1 MRSLSRQLIPC
12 RVFLFFVFALAV
24 SNFNLSLSLSL
35 SLVIVWAVN
44 NEQSIHSLIAAIA
57 QLGERQ
63 TEDLKVPGSI
73 PGLGI
78 DSFGHSHICFSIL
91 NILQLLLHPFFLCL
105 SLSLSLSLPLF
116 FWLTFMYS
124 FFILLP
130 NCSVLL
136 RCNQVGTWCSGITSA
151 SHAEGPGFKS
161 QCVHILSLRKL
172 HCSFSILPCL
182 SCVFFSSFL
191 LFESLFASLS

>member
-24 SNFNLSLSLSL
+24 SNFNLSLSLSLSL

-78 DSFGHSHICFSIL
+78 YFHAR
-91 NILQLLLHPFFLCL
+91 
-105 SLSLSLSLPLF
+105 
-116 FWLTFMYS
+116 
-124 FFILLP
+124 
-130 NCSVLL
+130 VEK
-136 RCNQVGTWCSGITSA
+136 GT
-151 SHAEGPGFKS
+151 
-161 QCVHILSLRKL
+161 
-172 HCSFSILPCL
+172 
-182 SCVFFSSFL
+182 
-191 LFESLFASLS
+191 

>member
-1 MRSLSRQLIPC
+1 MRSLSRQLTPC

-24 SNFNLSLSLSL
+24 SNFNLSL

-91 NILQLLLHPFFLCL
+91 NILQLLLHPPALA
-105 SLSLSLSLPLF
+105 
-116 FWLTFMYS
+116 
-124 FFILLP
+124 
-130 NCSVLL
+130 LL
-136 RCNQVGTWCSGITSA
+136 RPS
-151 SHAEGPGFKS
+151 
-161 QCVHILSLRKL
+161 
-172 HCSFSILPCL
+172 
-182 SCVFFSSFL
+182 
-191 LFESLFASLS
+191 

>member
-105 SLSLSLSLPLF
+105 SLSLSPSL
-116 FWLTFMYS
+116 
-124 FFILLP
+124 LLAYIH
-130 NCSVLL
+130 VLL
-136 RCNQVGTWCSGITSA
+136 FHSFAKLQCALEMQSSG
-151 SHAEGPGFKS
+151 HM
-161 QCVHILSLRKL
+161 V
-172 HCSFSILPCL
+172 
-182 SCVFFSSFL
+182 
-191 LFESLFASLS
+191 